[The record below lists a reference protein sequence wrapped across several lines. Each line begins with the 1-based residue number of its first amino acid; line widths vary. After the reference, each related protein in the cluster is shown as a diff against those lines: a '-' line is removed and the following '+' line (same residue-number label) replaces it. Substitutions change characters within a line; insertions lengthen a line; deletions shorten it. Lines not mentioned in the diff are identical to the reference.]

1 MGRLDHQVKL
11 RGFRIELGEI
21 EALLS
26 GQSGVGNGVVL
37 VREDKPGEKRL
48 VAYVTTKAGAAL
60 TVPDLR
66 QTLKTELPDYM
77 VPSLFVLLDEFPL
90 TANGKIDRGALPAP
104 DRGRAVGAE
113 YVAPAS
119 ELEQQV
125 TAIWQEVLGVDQIG
139 VHDNFFD
146 LGGHSLLMVQVHER
160 LQAQMQREF
169 SVVEMFKY
177 PTVFAVVKFLQQD
190 VVAKH
195 SIDEI
200 RDQASKQ
207 REALNKRKQLLKDR
221 RK

>member
-1 MGRLDHQVKL
+1 M
-11 RGFRIELGEI
+11 
-21 EALLS
+21 
-26 GQSGVGNGVVL
+26 
-37 VREDKPGEKRL
+37 
-48 VAYVTTKAGAAL
+48 
-60 TVPDLR
+60 
-66 QTLKTELPDYM
+66 
-77 VPSLFVLLDEFPL
+77 
-90 TANGKIDRGALPAP
+90 
-104 DRGRAVGAE
+104 
-113 YVAPAS
+113 
-119 ELEQQV
+119 